1 MRYEVRKWKNGWG
14 IWRVWRFFAWRCRDV
29 GPFGWDMP
37 WTVESLAHEKCASLY
52 ASLSGSDAAGGRSAA
67 GDSCVQLAKEDGNA

>member
-37 WTVESLAHEKCASLY
+37 WTVESLAHDKCASLY
-52 ASLSGSDAAGGRSAA
+52 NARPHAEARSA
-67 GDSCVQLAKEDGNA
+67 DSVQADVGERP

>member
-1 MRYEVRKWKNGWG
+1 MRYEVRKWKHGWG

-37 WTVESLAHEKCASLY
+37 WTVESLAHDKCASLY
-52 ASLSGSDAAGGRSAA
+52 NAWAVPRR
-67 GDSCVQLAKEDGNA
+67 GNEGVTTCE

>member
-1 MRYEVRKWKNGWG
+1 MRYEVRKWKHGWG

-37 WTVESLAHEKCASLY
+37 WTVESLAHDKCASLY
-52 ASLSGSDAAGGRSAA
+52 NRENDMSDN
-67 GDSCVQLAKEDGNA
+67 DKAKIKEGAK

>member
-37 WTVESLAHEKCASLY
+37 WTVESLAHDKCASLY
-52 ASLSGSDAAGGRSAA
+52 NATGERPKTRS
-67 GDSCVQLAKEDGNA
+67 EDE

>member
-1 MRYEVRKWKNGWG
+1 MRYEVRKWKHGWG

-52 ASLSGSDAAGGRSAA
+52 TKAHWRQSRTVQPLVGTSGGSDAT
-67 GDSCVQLAKEDGNA
+67 

>member
-14 IWRVWRFFAWRCRDV
+14 IWRVWCFFAWRCRDV

-37 WTVESLAHEKCASLY
+37 WTVESLAHDKCASLY
-52 ASLSGSDAAGGRSAA
+52 NQRKG
-67 GDSCVQLAKEDGNA
+67 